1 MFSSYVGVAAW
12 FVCALFAFWLAA
24 RMPRG
29 REQIGRILVGIGA
42 LLVGVSLILPKE
54 GPTSLPP
61 PVMAGLIIG
70 AGVSLLAG
78 LVLAYPTSGLRSV
91 VDDAKSREEAVD
103 ERIAHVLGNNGEA
116 PDNDEADDTQDDAS
130 DDSTSDD

>member
-12 FVCALFAFWLAA
+12 FVCAVFAFWLAA

-42 LLVGVSLILPKE
+42 LLVGVALVLPKE
-54 GPTSLPP
+54 GPSSLPP

-91 VDDAKSREEAVD
+91 VDDAKSREEALD
-103 ERIAHVLGNNGEA
+103 ERIANVLSEDGQD
-116 PDNDEADDTQDDAS
+116 PDEEESDETQDEPG
-130 DDSTSDD
+130 DDDTSDD